1 MFVVC
6 VVIIWG
12 IIVEGG
18 LVKLVKLGFIEF
30 WEWVIVNSVCYV

>member
-6 VVIIWG
+6 VVIIRG

-18 LVKLVKLGFIEF
+18 LVKSVKSRFIEF
-30 WEWVIVNSVCYV
+30 GEWVIVNSVRYV

>member
-6 VVIIWG
+6 VVIIRG

-18 LVKLVKLGFIEF
+18 LVKSVKSGFIEF